1 MDGGDARSH
10 NRTGHAADDRID
22 VKDKD
27 GEYYPE
33 ARTGRRPVVELM
45 DSQAKLQTLMDQIDE
60 LTHSLSA
67 FSQAKAPPPPPPSC
81 GSKRLQ
87 RKENED
93 EKDLVSEDPSLYTVK
108 MTSQPATI
116 TGGEMRDYQL
126 EGLNW
131 MLKIHACSINGIL
144 ADEMGLG
151 KTLQTISL
159 LAELASRDSSARPH
173 IIIVPKSTLA
183 NWAKEFRRWAPSMQT
198 FEFYGNA
205 AEREQLRPKVART
218 DMYQVLMTTYETAI
232 NEKTVL
238 KAVKWCYLVI
248 DEAHRIKN
256 EKSVLSQLVRLFSS
270 QHRLLITGTPLQ
282 NNLHELWAL
291 LNFLM
296 PQLFGNAGDFDEW
309 FDLRTATQDAQDFL
323 VRQLHLILKPF
334 MLRRLKRDVETRL
347 PEKREIY
354 VFLGMSD
361 LQRELYKSVLSKNI
375 HIVNGFGERSQLLN
389 TIMQLRKVCNHPYLF
404 DGVEP
409 GPPYIDGDHL
419 IEACMKFKFLDKL
432 IPKLLAMNSK
442 ILIFTQMTR
451 LLDIMDDFLAFRGY
465 RYYRIDGST
474 PYLSREMQIDA
485 FQQDTSDV
493 KIFLLSTRAGGLGI
507 NLHTANVVIIY
518 DSDWNPQVDI
528 QAMDRAHRIG
538 QVREV
543 TVYRFITEGTVEEK
557 IAERAAKKL
566 KMDHLVIQKGAL
578 SAQNKAPTVQEMNLI
593 VQFGAQQ
600 VMQATGRPEED
611 VERILQYAQS
621 KTLELNKELAKLE
634 EKFNLA
640 NFAISDSLYEF
651 EGEDYKKTARTTI
664 DIGNRE
670 RRTTGFYDEE
680 KLQKASKSKPKGW
693 RAVANGGYPHQFFEI
708 EELDRLDRKEDEW
721 NAYSEEK
728 RVKRSRGEAD
738 TKPEKF
744 TEKDRQYRKQLLA
757 QGFPNW
763 SKRDLNSFI
772 KGCILF
778 GRDSFAQIAEE
789 IGNKTEKEVKAYAK
803 VFWERYTEL
812 AQGRDYL
819 MRIEEGERQLQKLS
833 HIDCVVGCLKR
844 RKLMDYQIT
853 PTAEYTTEEDQ
864 FLASTLVRLGYNNW
878 DDMRDEIKINP
889 AFRFNIGFQAR
900 TAEDLQKRCDEIVAE
915 LEKDMGED
923 LTMKTEGEMEEDTS

>member
-1 MDGGDARSH
+1 MDGGDSRSH
-10 NRTGHAADDRID
+10 SRTGHAAEDRLD
-22 VKDKD
+22 LKDKD

-33 ARTGRRPVVELM
+33 ARTGRRPVAELV
-45 DSQAKLQTLMDQIDE
+45 DSQTKLQTLMDQIDT

-67 FSQAKAPPPPPPSC
+67 FSQAQAPQLS

-108 MTSQPATI
+108 MTAQPASI

-131 MLKIHACSINGIL
+131 MLKIHACGINGIL

-159 LAELASRDSSARPH
+159 LAELAAREQAARPH
-173 IIIVPKSTLA
+173 IVIVPKSTLA
-183 NWAKEFRRWAPSMQT
+183 NWTKEFRRWAPTIQT

-218 DMYQVLMTTYETAI
+218 DTYQVLMTTYETAI

-238 KAVKWCYLVI
+238 KAVKWSYLVI

-296 PQLFGNAGDFDEW
+296 PQLFGSAGDFDEW
-309 FDLRTATQDAQDFL
+309 FDLRTATQDAQEFL
-323 VRQLHLILKPF
+323 VKQLHLILKPF
-334 MLRRLKRDVETRL
+334 MLRRLKRDVETKL

-354 VFLGMSD
+354 VFLGMSEM
-361 LQRELYKSVLSKNI
+361 QRELYKSVLSKNI

-404 DGVEP
+404 DGVEQ
-409 GPPYIDGDHL
+409 GPPYVDGDHL

-432 IPKLLAMNSK
+432 LPRLLAMDSK

-474 PYLSREMQIDA
+474 PYLSREMQIEA
-485 FQQDTSDV
+485 FQKDTSEA

-538 QVREV
+538 QTREV
-543 TVYRFITEGTVEEK
+543 SVYRFITEGTVEEK

-578 SAQNKAPTVQEMNLI
+578 SAQNKTPSVQEMNLI

-611 VERILQYAQS
+611 VERILQYAQD
-621 KTLELNKELAKLE
+621 KTQALNKELAKLE
-634 EKFNLA
+634 DKFNLA

-651 EGEDYKKTARTTI
+651 EGEDYKKATRMTL

-693 RAVANGGYPHQFFEI
+693 RALANGGYPHQFFDI
-708 EELDRLDRKEDEW
+708 EELDRLDKKEEDW

-728 RVKRSRGEAD
+728 RVKRTRGEAD
-738 TKPEKF
+738 SKPEKF
-744 TEKDRQYRKQLLA
+744 TEKDKQYRKQLLS
-757 QGFPNW
+757 QGFVTW

-772 KGCILF
+772 KGCTLY
-778 GRDSFAQIAEE
+778 GRDNFAPIAEE
-789 IGNKTEKEVKAYAK
+789 IGNKSEKEVKCYAK
-803 VFWERYTEL
+803 VFWERYLEL
-812 AQGRDYL
+812 QHGRDYL
-819 MRIEEGERQLQKLS
+819 HRIEEGEKQIQKLN
-833 HIDCVVGCLKR
+833 HIEGVVASLKR
-844 RKLMDYQIT
+844 RKIDNFHIT
-853 PTAEYTTEEDQ
+853 PTQEYTPQEDE
-864 FLASTLVRLGYNNW
+864 FLASTLIRLGYSNW
-878 DDMRDEIKINP
+878 DDMRDEIKTNS

-900 TAEDLQKRCDEIVAE
+900 TEEDLQRRCDEIVAE
-915 LEKDMGED
+915 LETEMVED
-923 LTMKTEGEMEEDTS
+923 VEMKEEGIEEKSS

>member
-1 MDGGDARSH
+1 MDGGDSRSH
-10 NRTGHAADDRID
+10 SKIGHAAEDRLD
-22 VKDKD
+22 LKDKD

-45 DSQAKLQTLMDQIDE
+45 DSQTKLQTLMDQIDG
-60 LTHSLSA
+60 LTHSLSVY
-67 FSQAKAPPPPPPSC
+67 SQAILPQPC

-93 EKDLVSEDPSLYTVK
+93 EKDLMSEDQSLYTVK
-108 MTSQPATI
+108 MTAQPASI
-116 TGGEMRDYQL
+116 TGGDMRDYQL

-159 LAELASRDSSARPH
+159 LAELAVREPASRPH

-183 NWAKEFRRWAPSMQT
+183 NWTKEFHRWAPTMQT

-218 DMYQVLMTTYETAI
+218 DTYQVLMTTYETAI

-238 KAVKWCYLVI
+238 KAVKWSYLII

-296 PQLFGNAGDFDEW
+296 PQLFGSAGDFDEW
-309 FDLRTATQDAQDFL
+309 FDLRTATQDSQDFL
-323 VRQLHLILKPF
+323 VKQLHMILKPF
-334 MLRRLKRDVETRL
+334 MLRRLKRDVETKL

-354 VFLGMSD
+354 VFLGMTE

-404 DGVEP
+404 EGVEP
-409 GPPYIDGDHL
+409 GPPYVDGDHF

-432 IPKLLAMNSK
+432 LPKLLDLDSK

-465 RYYRIDGST
+465 RYFRIDGAT
-474 PYLSREMQIDA
+474 PYLARETQIEA
-485 FQQDTSDV
+485 FQKEDSEV

-538 QVREV
+538 QTREV
-543 TVYRFITEGTVEEK
+543 SVYRFITEGTVEEK

-578 SAQNKAPTVQEMNLI
+578 ASQNKAPTVQEMNKI

-611 VERILQYAQS
+611 VERILQYALD
-621 KTLELNKELAKLE
+621 KTTALNKELAKLE
-634 EKFNLA
+634 DKFNLA
-640 NFAISDSLYEF
+640 NFTISDSLYEF
-651 EGEDYKKTARTTI
+651 EGEDYKKATKMTI

-680 KLQKASKSKPKGW
+680 KLQKVSKAKPKGW
-693 RAVANGGYPHQFFEI
+693 RAQANGGYPHQFFDV
-708 EELDRLDRKEDEW
+708 EELDRLDKKEEEW

-728 RVKRSRGEAD
+728 RVKRTRGEAD

-744 TEKDRQYRKQLLA
+744 TEKDRQLRKQLLS
-757 QGFPNW
+757 QGFAHW

-772 KGCILF
+772 KGCSLY
-778 GRDSFAQIAEE
+778 GRSNFQQIADE
-789 IGNKTEKEVKAYAK
+789 IGNKTEKEVRVYAA
-803 VFWERYTEL
+803 VFWERYSEL
-812 AQGRDYL
+812 QHGRDYL
-819 MRIEEGERQLQKLS
+819 QRIEEGERQLQKLS
-833 HIDCVVGCLKR
+833 HIEGVVATLKR
-844 RKLMDYQIT
+844 RKLVDFHLT
-853 PTAEYTTEEDQ
+853 PTPDYAPEEDQ
-864 FLASTLVRLGYNNW
+864 FLAKTLLKLGYNNW
-878 DDMRDEIKINP
+878 DDMRDAVKVDP
-889 AFRFNIGFQAR
+889 TFRFNIGFQAR
-900 TAEDLQKRCDEIVAE
+900 TAEDLQKRCDEIVTE
-915 LEKDMGED
+915 LEKEVGED
-923 LTMKTEGEMEEDTS
+923 VMEPGKEEEGADAR